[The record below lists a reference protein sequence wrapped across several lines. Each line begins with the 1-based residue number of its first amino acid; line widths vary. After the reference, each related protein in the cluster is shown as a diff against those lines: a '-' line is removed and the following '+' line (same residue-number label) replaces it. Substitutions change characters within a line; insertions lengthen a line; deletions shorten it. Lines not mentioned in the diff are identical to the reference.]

1 MSRTIR
7 FLAAGAV
14 LAGSL
19 AFPGQISGQAEISA
33 RSGTVRFGGRL
44 HTQLATSSAES
55 GKSFDFFNR
64 RARLTIDVV
73 VNDFLDAR
81 VQPEFGGGGID
92 LKDAYFR
99 MNFTPA
105 FRLSFGQFKRSFDL
119 FELDSSTD
127 MVVVER
133 TGRISGVG
141 DCTGVGDVCSLS
153 RFTEALE
160 YSNRDAG
167 IKIDGSLDR
176 GLSYQATLTNGT
188 GTRGADENSGKSFAG
203 RLSFE
208 VSESVVLSG
217 NVSHHDYPQGD
228 ETGRATA
235 FGADV
240 EIGDFRDG
248 THFQFGLIAGE
259 NWLAEDPATGDG
271 PTFVTAQAIL
281 SRYVPLSGS
290 EDRFEAVEPVV
301 RVSWGDPD
309 GDVESDGGLLFTPGV
324 FLYVLGRNRIG
335 ASMDIYSPQTGDT
348 EFGLKIQTF
357 LYY

>member
-1 MSRTIR
+1 MTRTTCV
-7 FLAAGAV
+7 LGTCLLL
-14 LAGSL
+14 LAGFGVPTQL
-19 AFPGQISGQAEISA
+19 AGQAEITA
-33 RSGTVRFGGRL
+33 RSANIRLGGRL
-44 HTQLATSSAES
+44 HSQMATSSAD
-55 GKSFDFFNR
+55 GAKSFDFFNR
-64 RARLTIDVV
+64 RARLTIDVSV
-73 VNDFLDAR
+73 TDFLDAR
-81 VQPEFGGGGID
+81 VQPDFGGGGID

-99 MNFTPA
+99 MNFSPE

-133 TGRISGVG
+133 TGRIAGVG
-141 DCTGVGDVCSLS
+141 GCTGIGSVCSLS

-160 YSNRDAG
+160 YSDRDVG
-167 IKIDGSLDR
+167 IKVDGSL
-176 GLSYQATLTNGT
+176 SETVYYQATLTNGT

-208 VSESVVLSG
+208 VADGVILSG
-217 NVSHHDYPQGD
+217 NVSHHDYDQDPG
-228 ETGRATA
+228 TGRGTA
-235 FGADV
+235 FGGDL

-248 THFQFGLIAGE
+248 THFQFGVIAGE
-259 NWLAEDPATGDG
+259 NWLAEDAATGDG

-281 SRYVPLSGS
+281 SHYRPLSGG
-290 EDRFEAVEPVV
+290 RLEAFEPVA
-301 RVSWGDPD
+301 RLSWGDPD
-309 GDVESDGGLLFTPGV
+309 GDVDDDGGILFTPGV

-335 ASMDIYSPQTGDT
+335 TSLDIYSPQTGDT